1 MGIGEK
7 LGLDGKALETCIAER
22 RFKDYVDADAQA
34 GEVAGVT
41 GTPAFFVNGIPLKGS
56 RDLNDL
62 SRVIDGELAR
72 VAKP

>member
-1 MGIGEK
+1 M
-7 LGLDGKALETCIAER
+7 AER
-22 RFKDYVDADAQA
+22 RFKEFVETDVQA
-34 GEVAGVT
+34 GELAGVT

-56 RDLNDL
+56 RDLDDL